1 MEAPDEKL
9 VVSVLRDLN
18 ELINNSDALRARL
31 EHSQQELLSVKLGDS
46 LFIAI
51 KAKSQLEDIFCH
63 CVHNNSLVVSDF
75 VLKINNTLIFKVCL
89 KESSK
94 LVYINLQLLLL
105 FKVSIMIVSLIL
117 ACWRLLEETLRGHHG
132 LKSWRIFFSAYLS
145 MEEGSDLHVE
155 TLDLLGKGKSI

>member
-1 MEAPDEKL
+1 MESPDEKL

-18 ELINNSDALRARL
+18 ELINNSDTLRARL

-51 KAKSQLEDIFCH
+51 KAESQLEDIFCH
-63 CVHNNSLVVSDF
+63 CVHNNSLVVSDL
-75 VLKINNTLIFKVCL
+75 VLKINDTLIFKVCL

-105 FKVSIMIVSLIL
+105 FKVSIMIVSYIL
-117 ACWRLLEETLRGHHG
+117 A
-132 LKSWRIFFSAYLS
+132 SW
-145 MEEGSDLHVE
+145 
-155 TLDLLGKGKSI
+155 